1 MSGYGG
7 GKLHVVFSFVIAG
20 FVIFCFIYL
29 VKSIISI
36 FLSINAQ
43 LAAGIIA
50 ASATVVVSVVTIVL
64 SKRQE
69 QKILIANQLREKKI
83 PIYENI
89 IEFIFSITFAQK
101 LGKEQPSEEEV
112 IAFFAKTTKDL
123 VVWGSHDVVV
133 AFRVFKE
140 GLSLSASIGD
150 TSSMLSVVEDFLIE
164 LRKDLGHPVKK
175 FKRGDILKIYIN
187 DFDDF
192 FVESRMVG

>member
-7 GKLHVVFSFVIAG
+7 GKFHVVFSFVIAG